1 MKNLLFQHLPPVLD
15 DDAAGVAVSTAA
27 VGGVPHLEAVTVG
40 EGDECGEVHRVVGG
54 ILYAVRQVARLIA
67 IGIAKIG
74 ISVRKHR
81 IKHGGIQFLC
91 HQ

>member
-54 ILYAVRQVARLIA
+54 ILYAVRQVARLIPLA
-67 IGIAKIG
+67 
-74 ISVRKHR
+74 SQR
-81 IKHGGIQFLC
+81 
-91 HQ
+91 